1 MKEHRHCPQL
11 GKQDIL
17 QPHKDNMALNVKL
30 LETQIVTAMRA
41 AQADP
46 TPKAQT
52 KLAQDLATAIDA
64 FVRSATVTTEITGT
78 ASGGVCTPAGPI
90 SGAIVKGSGTGA
102 PNVGIS

>member
-1 MKEHRHCPQL
+1 MRV
-11 GKQDIL
+11 GKILQFHITLDNL

-30 LETQIVTAMRA
+30 LETQIVTAMKT

-46 TPKAQT
+46 SPAAQT
-52 KLAQDLATAIDA
+52 KLAQDLATAIDT

>member
-1 MKEHRHCPQL
+1 
-11 GKQDIL
+11 
-17 QPHKDNMALNVKL
+17 MALIPATL
-30 LETQIVTAMRA
+30 ASQIEAAMKA

-46 TPKAQT
+46 TPAAQT
-52 KLAQDLATAIDA
+52 KMAQDLATAIDT

>member
-1 MKEHRHCPQL
+1 
-11 GKQDIL
+11 
-17 QPHKDNMALNVKL
+17 MALNKAL
-30 LETQIVTAMRA
+30 LATEIENAFKASQL
-41 AQADP
+41 DP
-46 TPKAQT
+46 SPASQRKM
-52 KLAQDLATAIDA
+52 AQDLATAIDT

>member
-1 MKEHRHCPQL
+1 
-11 GKQDIL
+11 
-17 QPHKDNMALNVKL
+17 MALNVKL
-30 LETQIVTAMRA
+30 LETQIVTAMKT

-46 TPKAQT
+46 SPAAQT
-52 KLAQDLATAIDA
+52 KLAQDLATAIDT